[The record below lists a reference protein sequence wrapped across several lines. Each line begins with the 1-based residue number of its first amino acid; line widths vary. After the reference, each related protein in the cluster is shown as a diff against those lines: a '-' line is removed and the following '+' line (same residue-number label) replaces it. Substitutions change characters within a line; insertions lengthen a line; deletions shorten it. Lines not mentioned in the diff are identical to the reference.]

1 MSESTVFCDWL
12 SMYQIHSNSGE
23 LPILNG
29 GQVIKVSAPRL
40 RQCADLDSGCIVYG
54 MSGEE
59 IEYTSASRIEH
70 EGSYETKI
78 QLRCDGSKVEIS
90 GNLGR
95 FGRPD
100 NLFGVGVLECVEI
113 ANRIVTSLGLPPF
126 EVNAKRGGFAFSQ
139 THTKTRAV
147 ITRVDLTCNYATG
160 STENASRVLTVM
172 AGQAPK
178 RMGKN
183 AAPKAYSNGITWNEG
198 SRRWYEKLYFKADDL
213 GKFASP
219 EVVAYCR
226 DNGILRHEIS
236 LKSTELAERGL
247 DDVCGWAR
255 VEEGRRME
263 NVIYGRFAEKLHR
276 NEVSITSLD
285 DIPGRIGEVAASYYA
300 GRDVWRDET
309 KTKRTRQM
317 WRKAL
322 LPFGIDIS
330 QPPNIQHFAARIRV
344 VEMVP
349 AAVPHWYKT
358 EAA

>member
-1 MSESTVFCDWL
+1 MSESHVFCDWL
-12 SMYQIHSNSGE
+12 SMYQIHSNTGD
-23 LPILNG
+23 LPVIND
-29 GQVIKVSAPRL
+29 GQVIKVSATRL
-40 RQCADLDSGCIVYG
+40 RKCFDLDSGRDAFG
-54 MSGEE
+54 MAPEE
-59 IEYTSASRIEH
+59 VEYTTAQKISH
-70 EGSYETKI
+70 EGSYETAV
-78 QLRCDGSKVEIS
+78 QVRCDGSRVELS
-90 GNLGR
+90 GNVGR
-95 FGRPD
+95 WGRPD
-100 NLFGVGVLECVEI
+100 NLFGFGVLECVEI
-113 ANRIVTSLGLPPF
+113 ANRIVQSLGLPPF
-126 EVNAKRGGFAFSQ
+126 DLNSARPGFAFAQS
-139 THTKTRAV
+139 HMKTRAV
-147 ITRVDLTCNYATG
+147 ITRVDLTCNYTTG
-160 STENASRVLTVM
+160 SAENASRVLTVM

-226 DNGILRHEIS
+226 EHGILRHEIS

-255 VEEGRRME
+255 VEEGKRME

-285 DIPGRIGEVAASYYA
+285 DVPGRLGEIVAAYYA
-300 GRDVWRDET
+300 GRDVWRDES
-309 KTKRTRQM
+309 KTKRTRQR
-317 WRKAL
+317 WRREL

-344 VEMVP
+344 VEMAPAVVP
-349 AAVPHWYKT
+349 NWYSV